1 MRFLGINGSSRREGL
16 SQKLLDIAG
25 EEFSLLGHEFESIP
39 LLDYRINYCRGCV
52 SEDIKLCTPEKCYE
66 EGDDFQKLA
75 EKMIASD
82 GMIFSTPVYWYAPSA
97 RLWTL
102 IERMTSLENTP
113 RKYLEGK
120 PVGVVAAAGEDGA
133 QSAITNLIVPLI
145 HMGMVVLP
153 FGMTYFSGKQD
164 DPETVAYIKRM
175 VRNMVFAA
183 SRLKGY
189 SWWESREVN

>member
-1 MRFLGINGSSRREGL
+1 M
-16 SQKLLDIAG
+16 
-25 EEFSLLGHEFESIP
+25 
-39 LLDYRINYCRGCV
+39 
-52 SEDIKLCTPEKCYE
+52 
-66 EGDDFQKLA
+66 
-75 EKMIASD
+75 
-82 GMIFSTPVYWYAPSA
+82 
-97 RLWTL
+97 
-102 IERMTSLENTP
+102 
-113 RKYLEGK
+113 
-120 PVGVVAAAGEDGA
+120 GVVAAAGEDGA

-164 DPETVAYIKRM
+164 DPETVTYIKRM